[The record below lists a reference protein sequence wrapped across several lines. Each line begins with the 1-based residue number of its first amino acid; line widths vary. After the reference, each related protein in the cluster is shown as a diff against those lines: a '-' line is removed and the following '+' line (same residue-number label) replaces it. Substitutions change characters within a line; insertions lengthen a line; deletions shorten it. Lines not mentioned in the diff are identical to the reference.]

1 MKRQPTVFIT
11 VLILI
16 LTMMVL
22 EADTRN
28 NQTPRMTQTSAQ
40 K

>member
-1 MKRQPTVFIT
+1 MKRQPTVFII

-28 NQTPRMTQTSAQ
+28 NQTPRMTKTSAQ